1 MIDTGKGITN
11 LDLHPYGAYRET
23 GVDWL
28 DDIPAHWAVVPLG
41 KTTKRAVNG
50 IWGNEPNG
58 QDDIVCIRVADFDR
72 HRWRI
77 SLNNLT
83 LRAVSPRERRS
94 RLLKRGDLLLER
106 SGGGELHPVGITV
119 LFNHDLEAVCSNF
132 ISKLSVSD
140 AYEASWL
147 TYLHSHLYAL
157 GLNKRSIKQTTGIQN
172 LNANSYFAERIP
184 LPPLA
189 EQVAI
194 ARFLEYVDD
203 RIWQL
208 VEAKEKLVGLLEEL
222 RASTIAE
229 AVTGRIDVRTG
240 QPYPA
245 YKPTGIEWLG
255 SIPVHWEL
263 VPNKA
268 MLRKRKDLVGD
279 KHAEFRLLSLTKR
292 GVIKRDVST
301 GRGKF
306 SADMSTFQEVRQGD
320 LVFCL
325 FDVPETPRTV
335 GLSRLEGMITGAYTI
350 FECKNPLLA
359 SFLEAF
365 YIAMDDRK
373 LLSPLYSGLRNTI
386 APSSFLGIKT
396 AVPPPGEQAAIVK
409 YVRDAASKSTA
420 AISNTRREIELLR
433 EYRTRMIADVVTGK
447 LDVREAV
454 DNLKETAA

>member
-1 MIDTGKGITN
+1 MKGVTS
-11 LDLHPYGAYRET
+11 LDLKAYPASRAS
-23 GVDWL
+23 GVEWL
-28 DDIPAHWAVVPLG
+28 GKVPAHW
-41 KTTKRAVNG
+41 
-50 IWGNEPNG
+50 
-58 QDDIVCIRVADFDR
+58 DI
-72 HRWRI
+72 
-77 SLNNLT
+77 
-83 LRAVSPRERRS
+83 RRM
-94 RLLKRGDLLLER
+94 K
-106 SGGGELHPVGITV
+106 TV
-119 LFNHDLEAVCSNF
+119 LDNVIQQPSDIGKVDLYVGMENVESWTGRLIDIDQATAFDSQCKAFEAGDILFGKLRPYLAKVVKANRQGVCVGEFLVLRGASGRAYQDYMEYLLRSKPV
-132 ISKLSVSD
+132 IS
-140 AYEASWL
+140 E
-147 TYLHSHLYAL
+147 
-157 GLNKRSIKQTTGIQN
+157 
-172 LNANSYFAERIP
+172 ANSRTYGARMPRTNWVFLSMMQIP
-184 LPPLA
+184 LPAPG

-194 ARFLEYVDD
+194 ARFLDWVDE
-203 RIWQL
+203 RVKRL

-222 RASTIAE
+222 RLSTISE
-229 AVTGRIDVRTG
+229 AVTGQIDVRTG

-245 YKPTGIEWLG
+245 YKHSGIEWLG

-268 MLRKRKDLVGD
+268 MLRKRKALVGD

-386 APSSFLGIKT
+386 APPRFWPFANSWDCGLAGWWWGSC
-396 AVPPPGEQAAIVK
+396 
-409 YVRDAASKSTA
+409 
-420 AISNTRREIELLR
+420 
-433 EYRTRMIADVVTGK
+433 
-447 LDVREAV
+447 
-454 DNLKETAA
+454 